1 MTYGTEAMIPSEIGL
16 SSMRISN
23 FALEENN
30 IKLAEDLDP
39 LEERREMALIR
50 LADYQQKMAK
60 RYEWSMRP
68 KKFVAG
74 DLVLRRAVGS
84 MKDLNAEK
92 FAFN

>member
-39 LEERREMALIR
+39 LEEWREMALIR
-50 LADYQQKMAK
+50 LADYQ
-60 RYEWSMRP
+60 
-68 KKFVAG
+68 
-74 DLVLRRAVGS
+74 
-84 MKDLNAEK
+84 
-92 FAFN
+92 